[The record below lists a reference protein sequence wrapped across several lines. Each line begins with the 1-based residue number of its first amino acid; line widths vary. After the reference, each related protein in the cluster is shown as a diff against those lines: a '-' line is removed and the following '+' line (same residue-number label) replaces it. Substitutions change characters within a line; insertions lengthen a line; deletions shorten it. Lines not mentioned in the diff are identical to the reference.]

1 MQAKQKSII
10 NIASGLFGQLMT
22 IACGV
27 LIPRLVMV
35 SYGSEING
43 LLNSISQ
50 IFVYFG
56 LFEAGVGTASV
67 QALYAPV
74 AKNNR
79 DDIQGILAAT
89 KKFYFKIGILYFTA
103 VVLLAT
109 FYPFLLH
116 TSIPYSKIFLII
128 FFGGAGNCLCFF
140 YQDKYTVLMSA
151 EGKNYVYTNV
161 TTFITTLTS
170 IAKVIL
176 LLMGYN
182 VLAVQFSYFVICFFQ
197 VFVYSIY
204 LRKNYSW
211 IDWSAKPNNK
221 AIEQKNS
228 TLVHQI
234 ASVVFY
240 NTDPLILTSIT
251 HDLKIV
257 SVYTIYNMVTSMVT
271 ALVQQL
277 S

>member
-79 DDIQGILAAT
+79 DDKQGILAAT
-89 KKFYFKIGILYFTA
+89 KKF
-103 VVLLAT
+103 
-109 FYPFLLH
+109 
-116 TSIPYSKIFLII
+116 
-128 FFGGAGNCLCFF
+128 
-140 YQDKYTVLMSA
+140 
-151 EGKNYVYTNV
+151 
-161 TTFITTLTS
+161 
-170 IAKVIL
+170 
-176 LLMGYN
+176 
-182 VLAVQFSYFVICFFQ
+182 
-197 VFVYSIY
+197 
-204 LRKNYSW
+204 
-211 IDWSAKPNNK
+211 
-221 AIEQKNS
+221 
-228 TLVHQI
+228 
-234 ASVVFY
+234 
-240 NTDPLILTSIT
+240 
-251 HDLKIV
+251 
-257 SVYTIYNMVTSMVT
+257 
-271 ALVQQL
+271 
-277 S
+277 

>member
-79 DDIQGILAAT
+79 DDIQSILAAT
-89 KKFYFKIGILYFTA
+89 KKFYFKIGILYFAA

-109 FYPFLLH
+109 FYPFLLQ
-116 TSIPYSKIFLII
+116 I
-128 FFGGAGNCLCFF
+128 GRA
-140 YQDKYTVLMSA
+140 
-151 EGKNYVYTNV
+151 YV
-161 TTFITTLTS
+161 
-170 IAKVIL
+170 
-176 LLMGYN
+176 
-182 VLAVQFSYFVICFFQ
+182 
-197 VFVYSIY
+197 
-204 LRKNYSW
+204 
-211 IDWSAKPNNK
+211 
-221 AIEQKNS
+221 
-228 TLVHQI
+228 
-234 ASVVFY
+234 
-240 NTDPLILTSIT
+240 
-251 HDLKIV
+251 
-257 SVYTIYNMVTSMVT
+257 
-271 ALVQQL
+271 
-277 S
+277 

>member
-103 VVLLAT
+103 VVLLAV
-109 FYPFLLH
+109 FYPFLFH

-234 ASVVFY
+234 VSFVF
-240 NTDPLILTSIT
+240 
-251 HDLKIV
+251 
-257 SVYTIYNMVTSMVT
+257 
-271 ALVQQL
+271 
-277 S
+277 